1 LAENK
6 KCIIIV
12 HFIDRLQYCRKRNE
26 LPFIVDEKYGNNK
39 RKMKSFPNE
48 NPVENIM
55 DTLIGLPEYLRKPIL
70 EGRLKEFY
78 TLDGQDK
85 HEIVSSVL
93 RTIPSFEEEK
103 ISRLIRTW
111 MMVLSSFNGA
121 QIVEM
126 LRIYCQELRK
136 NPDIIQRMRVNM
148 IIRMFNGIEDVQKEK
163 LADCLKEAIL
173 SFPDRNKIIDLIPQS
188 GLQALGIQ

>member
-1 LAENK
+1 
-6 KCIIIV
+6 
-12 HFIDRLQYCRKRNE
+12 
-26 LPFIVDEKYGNNK
+26 
-39 RKMKSFPNE
+39 MKSSPNE

-78 TLDGQDK
+78 TLEVQDK
-85 HEIVSSVL
+85 HEIVSGVL

-103 ISRLIRTW
+103 ISTLIKTW

-136 NPDIIQRMRVNM
+136 DPNIIQRIGVDT
-148 IIRMFNGIEDVQKEK
+148 IIRIFNGIEDVQKEK
-163 LADCLKEAIL
+163 LTDCLKEAIL
-173 SFPDRNKIIDLIPQS
+173 TFPDRNKIIDLIPQS
-188 GLQALGIQ
+188 GLHVLGIR

>member
-1 LAENK
+1 
-6 KCIIIV
+6 
-12 HFIDRLQYCRKRNE
+12 
-26 LPFIVDEKYGNNK
+26 
-39 RKMKSFPNE
+39 
-48 NPVENIM
+48 
-55 DTLIGLPEYLRKPIL
+55 
-70 EGRLKEFY
+70 LKEFY

-93 RTIPSFEEEK
+93 RNIPSFEEEK
-103 ISRLIRTW
+103 ISRLIKTW
-111 MMVLSSFNGA
+111 MMVLSSFTGA

-126 LRIYCQELRK
+126 LRIYCQELKK

-148 IIRMFNGIEDVQKEK
+148 IIRMFNSIEDVQKKK

-173 SFPDRNKIIDLIPQS
+173 SFPDRNKIIDLIPRS

>member
-1 LAENK
+1 
-6 KCIIIV
+6 
-12 HFIDRLQYCRKRNE
+12 
-26 LPFIVDEKYGNNK
+26 
-39 RKMKSFPNE
+39 MKSFPNE
-48 NPVENIM
+48 NTIENIM
-55 DTLIGLPEYLRKPIL
+55 DTLIGLPEFLRKPIL

-78 TLDGQDK
+78 TLGGQDK

-103 ISRLIRTW
+103 ISRLIKTW

-126 LRIYCQELRK
+126 LRIYCQELKK
-136 NPDIIQRMRVNM
+136 NPDIIQRMQVNM

-188 GLQALGIQ
+188 GLEALGIQ